1 MWRGWHK
8 LPGGDAAFDNLAN
21 IPSSFPSSSGSG
33 SIGIVSSTGENLF
46 ALVIDEIFPTA
57 YYDSIIEAAELKGF
71 DLASLNQGAG
81 QQEKGITMTEIRS
94 GQRCIFDDVDLA
106 NKLWP
111 FVEQHLPHRDVVPG
125 KRYKGWKASGVNPR
139 FRVLKYSSG
148 ERFELH
154 QDGSYQMGP
163 QRREDGVTVE
173 QKSFV
178 TFQLYLND
186 GGGVDFT
193 GGSTRFIHPVSSSVS
208 SSISASV
215 SSSGVNEALPNDGN
229 FSAPSLCDFAVVHDV
244 VPKKGRLLLFQHN
257 CWHEGERVT
266 NGIKYVL
273 RSEVM
278 YINE

>member
-8 LPGGDAAFDNLAN
+8 LPGGDAAFHNLAN

-33 SIGIVSSTGENLF
+33 SIEIVSSTGENLF
-46 ALVIDEIFPTA
+46 ASVFDDIFPTA

-71 DLASLNQGAG
+71 DLALLNQGAG

-106 NKLWP
+106 NKLWL
-111 FVEQHLPHRDVVPG
+111 FVEQHLPHRDIVPG

-154 QDGSYQMGP
+154 QDGSYQMDP

-173 QKSFV
+173 QQSFV
-178 TFQLYLND
+178 TFQLYLNN

-193 GGSTRFIHPVSSSVS
+193 GGSTRFIQP
-208 SSISASV
+208 V
-215 SSSGVNEALPNDGN
+215 SSSGVNQALPSDGN
-229 FSAPSLCDFAVVHDV
+229 VSEPNLCDFAKVHDV

-278 YINE
+278 YIKE